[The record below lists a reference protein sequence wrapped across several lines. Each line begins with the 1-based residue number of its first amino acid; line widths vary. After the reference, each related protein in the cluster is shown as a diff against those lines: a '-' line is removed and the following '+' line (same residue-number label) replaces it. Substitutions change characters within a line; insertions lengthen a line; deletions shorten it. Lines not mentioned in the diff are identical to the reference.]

1 MKKLMS
7 HQAANYRASTT
18 ERRRC
23 GTCSMF
29 TAGKTPGEAS
39 CSLVARPIRPSG
51 VCDFFE
57 AKGGVRAAS
66 Q

>member
-18 ERRRC
+18 ERKRC

-29 TAGKTPGEAS
+29 TAGKGGEAS

-51 VCDFFE
+51 VCDYFE
-57 AKGGVRAAS
+57 QKKGGARAA
-66 Q
+66 